1 MAISDEL
8 AIQVKFTFLNQ
19 MQFEF
24 QQHLT
29 LHDLRDNRYHEP

>member
-8 AIQVKFTFLNQ
+8 AIPVTLTFLNQ
-19 MQFEF
+19 IHFEF